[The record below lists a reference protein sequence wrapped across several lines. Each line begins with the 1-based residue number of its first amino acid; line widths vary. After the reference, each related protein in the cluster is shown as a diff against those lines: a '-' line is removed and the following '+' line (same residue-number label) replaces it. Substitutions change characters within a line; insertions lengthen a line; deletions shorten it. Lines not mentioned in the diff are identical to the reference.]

1 MFVAFMWGLATQPLA
16 LGCAIF
22 LVLIPVAL
30 VLTGVLYMISELIAY
45 IALLAAG
52 SAITAL
58 FLLNTNRKQE
68 KEQPNKEEEEITDW
82 GIF

>member
-1 MFVAFMWGLATQPLA
+1 
-16 LGCAIF
+16 
-22 LVLIPVAL
+22 
-30 VLTGVLYMISELIAY
+30 MISELIAY

-82 GIF
+82 RIF